1 MMRDRVDLFSTVYAF
16 AGFSK
21 GRGGRTASFTTE
33 WEIP

>member
-1 MMRDRVDLFSTVYAF
+1 MMSDRLDLFSTVSEF

-33 WEIP
+33 WEI